1 MPVTLAPLTG
11 GEFAIAAESK
21 NQALQIQRLLQ

>member
-1 MPVTLAPLTG
+1 VSLAPLTG

-21 NQALQIQRLLQ
+21 DQALQIQRLLH